1 MPTDSELHAA
11 VGSLALR
18 REGKKKLTEKRVQ
31 QMISA
36 NPPFSPLPDYITP
49 RTLAGTGETISTENA
64 WTSISVGN
72 GKDAAFLEVEVA
84 STSNTDVGTLWLRD
98 YRSNAEIDLV
108 FVNGDEDDAQPNVA
122 LWWPLYNGT
131 LEYKFVSSA
140 GSPDFRIRHIGNP
153 NV

>member
-11 VGSLALR
+11 VASLGQR
-18 REGKKKLTEKRVQ
+18 KERKKILTEKKVQ
-31 QMISA
+31 ALIDA
-36 NPPFSPLPDYITP
+36 KPAFSPIPDYITP

-64 WTSISVGN
+64 WTSVSVGN
-72 GKDAAFLEVEVA
+72 GKDAAFLEVEVK
-84 STSNTDVGTLWLRD
+84 STSNSDVGTLWLRD
-98 YRSNAEIDLV
+98 HRSKAEVDLV
-108 FVNGDEDDAQPNVA
+108 FVDGDEDDAQPNVA

-131 LEYKFVSSA
+131 LEYKFTSSA